1 MAAQLSHTR
10 RRRTPAARLL
20 AAVAAGAMLVGG
32 FAATGAQDAMEAHP
46 AHIHAGTCAELG
58 EVVFP
63 LTDVGET
70 GMMDGMMAGT
80 PEAGA
85 AETEMGEPTGA
96 ETAFAVETSS
106 TLVDAPLAE
115 IVEGGHA
122 INVHQ
127 SAENIDNYIACGDL
141 GGRIATG
148 PGTEQGG
155 TLVVGL
161 GQLNASG
168 ASGIAV
174 LEGQGDRTEVVLY
187 LARGLAGGTTG
198 TTEGTPAAAAPA
210 AEEVV
215 VDIENFAFGYD
226 PDRVAIPVGGTVT
239 WTNGDAAPHTATGRD
254 REALQSSRLDQGD
267 SYSQTFD
274 EPGTYEYFCE
284 IHPNMRGTVVVG

>member
-1 MAAQLSHTR
+1 M
-10 RRRTPAARLL
+10 
-20 AAVAAGAMLVGG
+20 G
-32 FAATGAQDAMEAHP
+32 AHP
-46 AHIHAGTCAELG
+46 AHIHAGTCDELG

-70 GMMDGMMAGT
+70 GMTEGMMAST
-80 PEAGA
+80 PEAGG
-85 AETEMGEPTGA
+85 AETELGEPTGA
-96 ETAFAVETSS
+96 ETAFAVATSS

-254 REALQSSRLDQGD
+254 REVLQSGRLDKGD
-267 SYSQTFD
+267 RYRRTFD